1 MTTSSNICT
10 VKSEQED
17 LRTLHLARLRF
28 ISSIHAEGDSP
39 LQLAW
44 PWSSLGRGPSSRSPR
59 RALLPGY
66 PTPHNHRPFTSL
78 PATTVVKT
86 SLPPHPARFVTNML
100 TVALDDQLN
109 SIYLIDVL
117 WNNQIST

>member
-1 MTTSSNICT
+1 MTPSSNICT

-28 ISSIHAEGDSP
+28 ISSIHAESDSP

-44 PWSSLGRGPSSRSPR
+44 PWLSLGRGPLSRSPR

-86 SLPPHPARFVTNML
+86 SLPPHPARFVTNNML
-100 TVALDDQLN
+100 TVALRDQFY

-117 WNNQIST
+117 SFME